1 MNELD
6 TIKLYRG
13 ATSDVEF
20 DFTGF
25 NFVGNNKCVFT
36 MKPLYN
42 DEIIKQF
49 EFTEPKVYNEVF
61 TDEFTATLEDSEYRY
76 DIMYMVGEERYPQCL
91 PSKIEVSEVVN
102 EYTENQSE

>member
-13 ATSDVEF
+13 ATSEVEF
-20 DFTGF
+20 DFSGF
-25 NFVGNNKCVFT
+25 NFVANSKCAFT

-49 EFTEPKVYNEVF
+49 EFTEAKVYNKVF
-61 TDEFTATLEDSEYRY
+61 ADEFTATLDDDEYRY
-76 DIMYMVGEERYPQCL
+76 DIMYMIGEERYPQCL
-91 PSKIEVSEVVN
+91 PSKIKVSEVVN
-102 EYTENQSE
+102 EYTEN